1 MWQQKENLFSDR
13 FVVHTWL
20 KRATVYS
27 HVSLLEENVHMAWT
41 RFSSGLANQ
50 KRATL
55 SSPQGQKAVLLLRIH
70 RLTCRKILSSLCKQ
84 GSPCKPHQ
92 WVECRTSRTDAG
104 GHHGGVLRA
113 SSSSALFGDFCP
125 WHHSKWNLLD
135 ACHLLL
141 LLLLAEMQWWMSTL
155 RKDLC
160 LHNYG
165 IQLSCRVWWCQ
176 ALSYHLWSHTEMKIC
191 SANNF
196 KQIKCYFSSYL
207 GSVQVQSNNV
217 CLFPVQTDDAECL
230 PAAPQSLGMAAACT
244 YHALIDCC
252 SSDGPHL

>member
-1 MWQQKENLFSDR
+1 MGRILACKKNKKNYPNCKTDKQRE
-13 FVVHTWL
+13 
-20 KRATVYS
+20 
-27 HVSLLEENVHMAWT
+27 VSLAFWCTEE
-41 RFSSGLANQ
+41 
-50 KRATL
+50 
-55 SSPQGQKAVLLLRIH
+55 H
-70 RLTCRKILSSLCKQ
+70 RNDAHKNRPIRTCKT
-84 GSPCKPHQ
+84 HQ
-92 WVECRTSRTDAG
+92 WLECRTSRTDAG

-113 SSSSALFGDFCP
+113 SSSSDLFGDFCP

-135 ACHLLL
+135 ACHHLL
-141 LLLLAEMQWWMSTL
+141 LLLLAEMQWWKSTL

-165 IQLSCRVWWCQ
+165 IQLSCLVWWCQ
-176 ALSYHLWSHTEMKIC
+176 ALSYHHWSHTEMKIC

-244 YHALIDCC
+244 YHALIHCC
-252 SSDGPHL
+252 SSDGSHL